1 MIIVTNKKMNKLIN
15 VNELSI
21 LVPYSP
27 SAL

>member
-21 LVPYSP
+21 LVPYGL